1 MRRNHPPQ
9 VFRFVRSPFGKSFCL
24 LLLLGLT
31 DLGLAATIELPAP
44 ATGKASW
51 YGEAH
56 RGRLMANG
64 EPFDPDRLTAA
75 SWFYPLGTRVR
86 VSLDSGSGA
95 AATVVVTI
103 TDRGPARA
111 LVQRGRVI
119 DLSTAAFRK
128 LAQPRLGL
136 IPVRVE
142 IASSNPLTDHWPRR
156 AWPSMRPA
164 SSRAVLETQAEAS
177 SFGTGRRKPA
187 SSEG

>member
-1 MRRNHPPQ
+1 MRRNHSAQ
-9 VFRFVRSPFGKSFCL
+9 VFRFVLGPCGKSFCL
-24 LLLLGLT
+24 LVLLGLT
-31 DLGLAATIELPAP
+31 DLGLAATLELPVP

-51 YGEAH
+51 YGETH

-64 EPFDPDRLTAA
+64 EPFDPDRMTAA

-86 VSLDSGSGA
+86 VSLDTGSGA

-111 LVQRGRVI
+111 LVQHGRVI
-119 DLSTAAFRK
+119 DLSAAAFRK

-142 IASSNPLTDHWPRR
+142 VAGSNPPADHWPRR
-156 AWPSMRPA
+156 SWLSMRPA
-164 SSRAVLETQAEAS
+164 SGRTVLATQAEARS
-177 SFGTGRRKPA
+177 LGTGRRKPA
-187 SSEG
+187 STEG